1 MLHPRVFLDAPWA
14 HDPRLMWWAS
24 ILVRHGGGEG
34 DHYFT
39 TKLAHVWH

>member
-1 MLHPRVFLDAPWA
+1 
-14 HDPRLMWWAS
+14 MWWAS

-39 TKLAHVWH
+39 TELARVWHHMP